1 METEN
6 KFNLLGYYKDY
17 YVNRKFVGT
26 LRIEEKDREVFGY
39 TGRKEEVLTEDLV
52 INKKKIK
59 KGTTVVTELGV
70 LCGRIK

>member
-17 YVNRKFVGT
+17 YVNRKFVGSI
-26 LRIEEKDREVFGY
+26 RIEEKDREVFGY

>member
-1 METEN
+1 MEQES